1 MAAGTPTIV
10 AKKKIEDDR
19 AAAQQQSAPSAPA
32 EPAERF
38 SAADKELKDALG
50 DDFHVVDPTKEAG
63 ITRVTPEGSAPANPY
78 KSEGS
83 SLFDRFLGTDVDDP
97 IPLTRMGTEI
107 LGGFA
112 GMTGGAS
119 AGATIGGAIGSAIE
133 PGGGTAVGAGIGA
146 GIGGL
151 LGSAAGTSLGGAT
164 PEAVLKGA
172 EFMGLVTPEY
182 AKQHSLNMDDLK
194 TVMKG
199 DALLDMVTGGALMA
213 GRLAWRPLV
222 RAFTKSGGKD
232 ARQLADFAAKN
243 GVDMLP
249 IQLGDT
255 KIPRGFV
262 AVMGKFP
269 LVGAPISKRIIK
281 SDEAFK
287 DAFTRLPK
295 EIAPLATMDEMS
307 KRVIIDA
314 QDKFMDVTRDFS
326 TKRAQIFKN
335 ADNAGIGVIPNAT
348 IESATGILQ
357 QIEKEIPNVAGD
369 VKGGMTDYMR
379 ETKNFIERDIMPV
392 VRTTAKGNIETSK
405 QTMTQMNTMLEMVD
419 TKIAKLYKEGSDPAV
434 KMAKRLEDLKLSV
447 QQDMYVNMKGP
458 GAKLAGRDLQELD
471 QQYSLTMNSLFRSTK
486 GGKRLNLLREGLYG
500 QGGDALPDVERL
512 ATTLM
517 KDYDPRSLDRL
528 EQLMTPESFKG
539 LAAAKLDNTFSNF
552 GKMDANGH
560 RFLDLQGLKKE
571 LGIGNPDSARY
582 KYFSSMLQKSGGL
595 TMDQLDTFLKVGE
608 RIGSVEAP
616 NASTFIARRAT
627 MGGLHAIAT
636 AFLPMASGPAMGS
649 GGGAIG
655 ALIGGLVTI
664 GGPRFVGHMLTDP
677 LAARYLTQVMK
688 PEVSKIARKKAFLGL
703 VHLTIDGMMEA
714 GYYTA
719 DEGMNLYHSL
729 EDYHKVVDKKL
740 EESDTGSQVP
750 NSE

>member
-255 KIPRGFV
+255 KSR
-262 AVMGKFP
+262 
-269 LVGAPISKRIIK
+269 
-281 SDEAFK
+281 
-287 DAFTRLPK
+287 
-295 EIAPLATMDEMS
+295 AT
-307 KRVIIDA
+307 
-314 QDKFMDVTRDFS
+314 
-326 TKRAQIFKN
+326 
-335 ADNAGIGVIPNAT
+335 
-348 IESATGILQ
+348 
-357 QIEKEIPNVAGD
+357 
-369 VKGGMTDYMR
+369 
-379 ETKNFIERDIMPV
+379 
-392 VRTTAKGNIETSK
+392 
-405 QTMTQMNTMLEMVD
+405 
-419 TKIAKLYKEGSDPAV
+419 
-434 KMAKRLEDLKLSV
+434 KLSR
-447 QQDMYVNMKGP
+447 MHLP
-458 GAKLAGRDLQELD
+458 G
-471 QQYSLTMNSLFRSTK
+471 F
-486 GGKRLNLLREGLYG
+486 
-500 QGGDALPDVERL
+500 
-512 ATTLM
+512 
-517 KDYDPRSLDRL
+517 
-528 EQLMTPESFKG
+528 
-539 LAAAKLDNTFSNF
+539 
-552 GKMDANGH
+552 
-560 RFLDLQGLKKE
+560 
-571 LGIGNPDSARY
+571 
-582 KYFSSMLQKSGGL
+582 
-595 TMDQLDTFLKVGE
+595 
-608 RIGSVEAP
+608 
-616 NASTFIARRAT
+616 
-627 MGGLHAIAT
+627 
-636 AFLPMASGPAMGS
+636 
-649 GGGAIG
+649 
-655 ALIGGLVTI
+655 
-664 GGPRFVGHMLTDP
+664 
-677 LAARYLTQVMK
+677 
-688 PEVSKIARKKAFLGL
+688 RKKSPPWQPWTRCPSAS
-703 VHLTIDGMMEA
+703 
-714 GYYTA
+714 
-719 DEGMNLYHSL
+719 SL
-729 EDYHKVVDKKL
+729 MRRI
-740 EESDTGSQVP
+740 SSWT
-750 NSE
+750 